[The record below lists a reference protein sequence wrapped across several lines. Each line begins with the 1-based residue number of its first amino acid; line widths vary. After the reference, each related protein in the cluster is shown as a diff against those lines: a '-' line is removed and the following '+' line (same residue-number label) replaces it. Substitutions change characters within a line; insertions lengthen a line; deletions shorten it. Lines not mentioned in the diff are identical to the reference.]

1 MSLPL
6 PRIAASA
13 TVIKPTNVA
22 NSSKAQAV
30 AQKRRKGPRCA
41 AAVLEAR

>member
-6 PRIAASA
+6 PRISPS

-30 AQKRRKGPRCA
+30 AQKKRSAPVAR